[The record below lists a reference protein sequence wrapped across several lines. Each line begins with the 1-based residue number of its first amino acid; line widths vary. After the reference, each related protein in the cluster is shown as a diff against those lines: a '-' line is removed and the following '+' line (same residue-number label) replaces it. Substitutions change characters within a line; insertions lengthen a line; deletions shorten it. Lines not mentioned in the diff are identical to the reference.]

1 MASHEQ
7 GSHLTRAWRHLE
19 RPVRLLVYLLIAL
32 TVVML
37 YHQTEF
43 LVGHLFNVLLLFVFA
58 AIIALLL
65 TPVIDR
71 MEMLTI
77 FKGRRAIAVLLL
89 YVVIIGLVA
98 GLIALVTPALIGQAK
113 QLPDLETR
121 AIAFVKSLQDAIDSA
136 GIPLQLSLPSGP
148 GGISTAVLGSVLGIL
163 SGTLGTLINILLVL
177 VISIYLLVEGRQ
189 LIASMRKLFPG
200 REEVYDFTLLAV
212 GTTVGQYAR
221 GQLIM
226 SFVMGTYTGLAMT
239 LIGVPY
245 AVVLGIL
252 TFFLE
257 FIPLIGAPVGMGV
270 AVLIALAFKGPFIGL
285 LALVAALGGHAIE
298 AYILG
303 PRVTGSATRIHPLV
317 AMAALLI
324 GAELAG
330 ILGALFG
337 VPLAALANVFL
348 GALYRARRGEDT
360 RAHPGRCTPRRCR
373 ACPRRSAKRP
383 RKARSRTSLCR
394 TPRAKSS
401 ALRLRSH
408 PEKRSASC
416 FQIDGCRRLHDP
428 GNRHLAGWTA
438 QHDAGTA
445 GKRHQGADLG
455 IARAA
460 GTPCHRHRHVAA
472 EDLLQLSRHRVPIH
486 HQRRIHVCL
495 VIIHRSASSGSGWTK
510 AFRANLFSRK
520 FHLNQRVRDRLHQ
533 QRGSADVDAST
544 LVERLDDFRQHR
556 RVDSAPI
563 PGPTCGRLPGEGVQD
578 LERMVAAGQAV
589 ELVAIDHIVRGAAA
603 IQQPGG

>member
-163 SGTLGTLINILLVL
+163 SGTLGTLINILLVV

-360 RAHPGRCTPRRCR
+360 P
-373 ACPRRSAKRP
+373 
-383 RKARSRTSLCR
+383 L
-394 TPRAKSS
+394 
-401 ALRLRSH
+401 
-408 PEKRSASC
+408 SASPS
-416 FQIDGCRRLHDP
+416 GEVHAEALPRLSEEISEAAEEGPIEDKPVPH
-428 GNRHLAGWTA
+428 
-438 QHDAGTA
+438 TA
-445 GKRHQGADLG
+445 GEK
-455 IARAA
+455 
-460 GTPCHRHRHVAA
+460 
-472 EDLLQLSRHRVPIH
+472 
-486 HQRRIHVCL
+486 
-495 VIIHRSASSGSGWTK
+495 
-510 AFRANLFSRK
+510 
-520 FHLNQRVRDRLHQ
+520 
-533 QRGSADVDAST
+533 
-544 LVERLDDFRQHR
+544 
-556 RVDSAPI
+556 
-563 PGPTCGRLPGEGVQD
+563 
-578 LERMVAAGQAV
+578 
-589 ELVAIDHIVRGAAA
+589 
-603 IQQPGG
+603 